1 MIREGSAVP
10 VDDLNAPLGQNV
22 SKKPRFAAS
31 IIHWKI
37 IAAALAV
44 LLVGGA
50 AGALLAIYPIGK
62 PAISAKQAVPEKV
75 APERTGSIPES
86 QPVEVVRPQAAPPAP
101 QPRADKPDPGATQT
115 ITIIDGTSGKREQIV
130 VPAKPQ
136 PTR

>member
-10 VDDLNAPLGQNV
+10 VDDLNAPLGQNI
-22 SKKPRFAAS
+22 SKKPRFAVS
-31 IIHWKI
+31 VTYWRIV
-37 IAAALAV
+37 AAGVAV
-44 LLVGGA
+44 LLIAVV

-75 APERTGSIPES
+75 GPERTGSIPES
-86 QPVEVVRPQAAPPAP
+86 QAIEVVRPQAAPPAP
-101 QPRADKPDPGATQT
+101 QPRADKPDPAATQT

-136 PTR
+136 QTR